1 MSLQNLVPVATII
14 LAIAAMTGAFIAYK
28 QLKALSIHQRR
39 DTFLKLLDEVTSKSS
54 RSSRAILHLDI
65 EDDEPSETIKAC
77 IDRGRKKEAT
87 TEEKNLKD
95 AIEETIVSFDK
106 IGYFLQKDTSL
117 KDEAPQWIW
126 TITYGMWRKLG
137 SYVIYR
143 QEDENSP
150 AWGKYFRALAEEAEK
165 RQEQ

>member
-1 MSLQNLVPVATII
+1 MSLQYLVNVATIF
-14 LAIAAMTGAFIAYK
+14 LALAAISGVFIAYR
-28 QLKALSIHQRR
+28 QLKSMSVHQRR
-39 DTFLKLLDEVTSKSS
+39 NTFLKLLDEVTSKSA
-54 RSSRAILHLDI
+54 RSSRAILHLDV
-65 EDDEPSETIKAC
+65 DDDARSEIIRAYVDK
-77 IDRGRKKEAT
+77 GRKKEAT

-106 IGYFLQKDTSL
+106 IGYFLQKDPSL

-143 QEDENSP
+143 QEDEKSP
-150 AWGKYFRALAEEAEK
+150 AWGKYFRALAEEAERRK
-165 RQEQ
+165 AQ